1 MKNTTKIALA
11 GLLSAAGSLLNAL
24 AAEYSGG
31 PSETSD
37 SPSAPAEAP
46 KKTRGKAAPTAEKP
60 VEPAAETPAE
70 PAEEPAAEGK
80 TYEELRALIEPL
92 VKGGQGEDVKKVISK
107 YGANLKEVSTKP
119 QTHAA
124 FEKDLAA
131 LSY

>member
-24 AAEYSGG
+24 AAEYSGA
-31 PSETSD
+31 D
-37 SPSAPAEAP
+37 APESTAAPVAPDPAKPKKAP
-46 KKTRGKAAPTAEKP
+46 KAEKP
-60 VEPAAETPAE
+60 AEKPADPAPTEETTEAS
-70 PAEEPAAEGK
+70 AEGGK
-80 TYEELRALIEPL
+80 SYEELRALIEPL
-92 VKGGQGEDVKKVISK
+92 VKGGQGEDVKKVIAK